1 MYQYYYN
8 YDRYSSKD
16 GYESSAVSFLL
27 PNSKLKIQKIQ
38 FLTALSCEA
47 RHGGYDFY
55 LIQDIDYYEDNMYL
69 QENRWGTKNI
79 QRSYAIKS
87 NSN

>member
-16 GYESSAVSFLL
+16 GYESSTVSFLL

-38 FLTALSCEA
+38 FLTARTLMLAMRCEA
-47 RHGGYDFY
+47 RRGGYDFY

-69 QENRWGTKNI
+69 K
-79 QRSYAIKS
+79 
-87 NSN
+87 